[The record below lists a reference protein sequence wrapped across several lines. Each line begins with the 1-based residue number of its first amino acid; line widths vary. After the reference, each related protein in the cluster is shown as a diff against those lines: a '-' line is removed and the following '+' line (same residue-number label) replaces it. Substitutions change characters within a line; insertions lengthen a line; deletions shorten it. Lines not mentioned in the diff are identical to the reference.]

1 MNNTSSSN
9 SFKKAVAA
17 NIKKILRYLKITASV
32 TAALM
37 VALIVALIIDI
48 TAMSISYTLEAGE
61 ELPSASKLSGRSGA
75 VYDFG
80 DNGEVFN
87 VPGEYKIYII
97 HGSRRITVKLT
108 VEDTKAPVAEIL
120 ALKVNQNGQ
129 PFPEAIDFFQNIV
142 DASEVEAKFK
152 NEVNPTE
159 LDKPYAVS
167 IELSD
172 IHGNKRTYETT
183 ITKIIDSEAPK
194 ITLPR
199 TIAGYL
205 GEGIAYRKD
214 IVVTDNCFGEID
226 IVVDDSAVD
235 TSKAGSYK
243 VKYTAT
249 DKAGNVATA
258 ETVLVINE
266 HKYTYEQLMND
277 KIKPLA
283 ASLGLKPSLSKEAQ
297 CKIIYNYVNSPTKK
311 AEEPKNIDFKDESHT
326 SHSDWITEAYLTLE
340 AGSGDCFSYFAVSK
354 ALFEYLG
361 IENLDIQRS
370 PNVKTQSGTHF
381 WNMVN
386 IGDAKNPR
394 WYYYDATRL
403 KKSHKSG
410 NACLFTEEQLEDY
423 NTNVNSGFLTFDHEG
438 YPATDTTVINNNY
451 TW

>member
-1 MNNTSSSN
+1 
-9 SFKKAVAA
+9 
-17 NIKKILRYLKITASV
+17 
-32 TAALM
+32 M
-37 VALIVALIIDI
+37 VALIVTLIIDI
-48 TAMSISYTLEAGE
+48 TALSIKYTLEAGE
-61 ELPSASKLSGRSGA
+61 ELPSAAKLSGRSGA

-80 DNGEVFN
+80 DNGEEFN
-87 VPGEYKIYII
+87 IPGEYKIYII
-97 HGSRRITVKLT
+97 DGSRRITVKLT
-108 VEDTKAPVAEIL
+108 VVDTEAPVAEVL
-120 ALKVNQNGQ
+120 ALKVNQNG
-129 PFPEAIDFFQNIV
+129 PFPEAIDFFKNIT

-172 IHGNKRTYETT
+172 IYGNKRTYDTT
-183 ITKIIDSEAPK
+183 ITKTIDKEAPK

-199 TIAGYL
+199 KIAGYL
-205 GEGIAYRKD
+205 GEAIAYRKD
-214 IVVTDNCFGEID
+214 IVVTDNCFGEVD
-226 IVVDDSAVD
+226 IIVDDSAVD

-243 VKYTAT
+243 VKYTVT
-249 DKAGNVATA
+249 DKAGNFSTA
-258 ETVLVINE
+258 ETVLVINA

-283 ASLGLKPSLSKEAQ
+283 ASLGLLKSSLSKEEQ

-311 AEEPKNIDFKDESHT
+311 AEESNVVFVDSVSHT
-326 SHSDWITEAYLTLE
+326 NHSDWITEAYLTLE

-403 KKSHKSG
+403 KKPHKSG

-423 NTNVNSGFLTFDHEG
+423 NTNVNIGFLTFDHEG
-438 YPATDTTVINNNY
+438 YPITDTTVINKNY